1 MRHALPR
8 ILRLNADLHCHSTV
22 SDGLLAP
29 AAVVQRAHAN
39 GVELLALTDHDEIGG
54 LPEAR
59 AEAARLGMKFLDGV
73 EISVSWGDDQTVHI
87 VALGID
93 PGYAPLAEGLAQVRG
108 GRDSRA
114 QRMSEELDKVGIHG
128 AYAGALKFAGN
139 PALISRSHFARHIV
153 EMGHARDVKSVFDYW
168 LAKGKPGYVSHPW
181 ATMDDALGWITAA
194 GGIAVVAHP
203 GRYRLTKAELREM
216 LDSFKALGGR
226 GIEVISGAHSP
237 EMAKEFARVARQYGF
252 LASRGSDFHG
262 PGESYS
268 DLGKV
273 PALPED
279 LTPVWSELI

>member
-54 LPEAR
+54 LTEAR

-139 PALISRSHFARHIV
+139 PALISRSHFARCIV

-168 LAKGKPGYVSHPW
+168 LAKGKPGYVAHPW
-181 ATMDDALGWITAA
+181 ATLEDALGWITAA

-216 LDSFKALGGR
+216 LDRFKALGGR

>member
-1 MRHALPR
+1 VRHALPR